1 MIEYFEVL
9 DILPIFVLKSNVYI
23 LVMPTLFFY
32 LGLRFFFYSNDHEPI
47 HVHVSSG
54 DAEAKFRI
62 EPEIVLI
69 ENNGLKSREIR
80 QAIMAIEENKE
91 VIIERWKEFFEQ

>member
-1 MIEYFEVL
+1 MQYFEVL
-9 DILPIFVLKSNVYI
+9 EIIPIFVLNSKKY
-23 LVMPTLFFY
+23 LFMPTLFFY

-69 ENNGLKSREIR
+69 ENSGLKSREIR

-91 VIIERWKEFFEQ
+91 VIIERWKEYFEQ

>member
-9 DILPIFVLKSNVYI
+9 EIIPTFVLKSKIY

-62 EPEIVLI
+62 NPEIVLI

>member
-1 MIEYFEVL
+1 MIQYFEVL
-9 DILPIFVLKSNVYI
+9 EIIPTFVLKSKIY

>member
-1 MIEYFEVL
+1 MIEYFDVL
-9 DILPIFVLKSNVYI
+9 EITPIFVLKSNLYI

-32 LGLRFFFYSNDHEPI
+32 LGLRFFFYSNNHEPI

-54 DAEAKFRI
+54 DAEIKFRI

-69 ENNGLKSREIR
+69 ENNGLKSHEIR
-80 QAIMAIEENKE
+80 QTIMGIKRN
-91 VIIERWKEFFEQ
+91 

>member
-1 MIEYFEVL
+1 MLEIT
-9 DILPIFVLKSNVYI
+9 PIFVLKSNLYI

-80 QAIMAIEENKE
+80 QSIMAIEENKE

>member
-1 MIEYFEVL
+1 M
-9 DILPIFVLKSNVYI
+9 
-23 LVMPTLFFY
+23 FFY

-62 EPEIVLI
+62 EPEIFLI
-69 ENNGLKSREIR
+69 ENSGLKSREIR
-80 QAIMAIEENKE
+80 QAIMAIEENME
-91 VIIERWKEFFEQ
+91 VIIERWKEYFEQ